1 MPRFILTGAPGT
13 GKTAILRQLE
23 CDGLPVVEEAAT
35 DVIAL
40 WQARGCGEP
49 WLAAGF
55 TDAIVMLQ
63 RQREQLA
70 GPAGSGE
77 AVFFDRSPVCTLA
90 LSRYLGYPASPLLA
104 AAVDRVVAERV
115 YHEAAFLVR
124 SQGFITPTAARRI
137 SLAEAMAFE
146 EIHVQTYAEL
156 GFRLIEVPAGPLA
169 DRAELVRRA
178 AAAAV
183 SAPGRV

>member
-1 MPRFILTGAPGT
+1 
-13 GKTAILRQLE
+13 
-23 CDGLPVVEEAAT
+23 
-35 DVIAL
+35 
-40 WQARGCGEP
+40 
-49 WLAAGF
+49 
-55 TDAIVMLQ
+55 
-63 RQREQLA
+63 
-70 GPAGSGE
+70 
-77 AVFFDRSPVCTLA
+77 VCTLA
-90 LSRYLGYPASPLLA
+90 LSRYLGHPASLLLA
-104 AAVDRVVAERV
+104 AAVDRAVAERV

-124 SQGFITPTAARRI
+124 SQGFVTPTAARRI

-183 SAPGRV
+183 GAAGRV